1 MESLKRPPTFFS
13 YRSNPAPTV
22 RSCAATRAHG
32 VYFCAAKCTRKNP
45 GQPSCKSLLKSNYIS
60 ALNRR
65 RYLERNLLFVPSA
78 LE

>member
-1 MESLKRPPTFFS
+1 MESLTCPPTFS
-13 YRSNPAPTV
+13 GTAPTLPLLFNL
-22 RSCAATRAHG
+22 CAATRARR
-32 VYFCAAKCTRKNP
+32 VYFCAAKCTQKNP

-65 RYLERNLLFVPSA
+65 RYLERNPLFVPSA